1 MLLFLFGSEAL
12 PWKGI
17 LWFFFIS
24 SVARF
29 YWLWGGNTKTW
40 VPARRM
46 LGKNPIKVATQLIPS
61 SFVCQKEFT
70 STTRCPE
77 YLFQVRSFKVPFL
90 NLFAFLETFSNEKK
104 NCFRRV
110 RGSRF
115 FSFSHLDEEGGRKEK
130 KSAEI
135 RAISRER
142 EKKNNR
148 FLVDATCKKR
158 GSKIR
163 VFK

>member
-1 MLLFLFGSEAL
+1 
-12 PWKGI
+12 
-17 LWFFFIS
+17 
-24 SVARF
+24 
-29 YWLWGGNTKTW
+29 
-40 VPARRM
+40 M

-104 NCFRRV
+104 TVLDAFEEVDSFLFRT
-110 RGSRF
+110 
-115 FSFSHLDEEGGRKEK
+115 LMKKEEEKK